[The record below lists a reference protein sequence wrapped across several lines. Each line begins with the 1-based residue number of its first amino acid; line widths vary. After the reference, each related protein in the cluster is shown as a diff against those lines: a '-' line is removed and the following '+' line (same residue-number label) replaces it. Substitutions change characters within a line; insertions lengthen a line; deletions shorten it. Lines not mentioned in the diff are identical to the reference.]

1 MPKVPIDGFQLYY
14 ESAGDGEPLI
24 LIPGFASGASLWSR
38 QIGPLA
44 RHFRVISF
52 DPRGV
57 AQSHNPS
64 DKPARPQTIGLL
76 ADDVAELLQFLGI
89 ARAHV
94 VGVSF
99 GGFVAQEFALRY
111 PQMMRKLVLCCTSFG
126 GPNHVVPAPEI
137 MTEIMQ
143 PRAAGDVSEDM
154 YRVQLQAAITF
165 NTEDRLAAIN
175 CPTLIVSGDA
185 DVIVPVQNSHNLASH
200 IPNAELSLVSGG
212 SHTFFVEQADEF
224 NHVVTQWLLR
234 K

>member
-14 ESAGDGEPLI
+14 ESAGDGEPLV
-24 LIPGFASGASLWSR
+24 LIPGFGSGASLWSR
-38 QIGPLA
+38 LIGPLA

-64 DKPARPQTIGLL
+64 DKPVRPQTISLL
-76 ADDVAELLQFLGI
+76 ADDLAELLRVLGI
-89 ARAHV
+89 AKTHV

-111 PQMMRKLVLCCTSFG
+111 PEMTRRLVLCCTSFG

-137 MTEIMQ
+137 MSEIMQ

-165 NTEDRLAAIN
+165 NTEDRLAQIN

-185 DVIVPVQNSHNLASH
+185 DVVVPVQNSFNLARQ
-200 IPNAELSLVSGG
+200 ILNAELRLVAGG
-212 SHTFFVEQADEF
+212 SHTFFLEQADEF
-224 NHVVTQWLLR
+224 NQVITEWLLQ

>member
-14 ESAGDGEPLI
+14 ESEGDGEPLV
-24 LIPGFASGASLWSR
+24 LIPGFASGRSLWSR
-38 QIGPLA
+38 QVGPLA

-57 AQSHNPS
+57 AQS
-64 DKPARPQTIGLL
+64 DKPDGPQTISLL
-76 ADDVAELLQFLGI
+76 ADDVAALLTLLGI
-89 ARAHV
+89 ESAHV

-99 GGFVAQEFALRY
+99 GGFVAQEFALRH
-111 PQMMRKLVLCCTSFG
+111 PLRLRRLVLCCTSYG

-154 YRVQLQAAITF
+154 YRVQLQAAVQF
-165 NTEDRLAAIN
+165 NTEERLAEISS
-175 CPTLIVSGDA
+175 PTLIVSGDA
-185 DVIVPVQNSHNLASH
+185 DAIVPVKNSYNLARQ
-200 IPNAELSLVSGG
+200 IPNAELRLVSGG
-212 SHTFFVEQADEF
+212 SHTFFMEQQADEF
-224 NHVVTQWLLR
+224 NQVVTEWLLR

>member
-1 MPKVPIDGFQLYY
+1 
-14 ESAGDGEPLI
+14 
-24 LIPGFASGASLWSR
+24 
-38 QIGPLA
+38 
-44 RHFRVISF
+44 
-52 DPRGV
+52 
-57 AQSHNPS
+57 
-64 DKPARPQTIGLL
+64 LL
-76 ADDVAELLQFLGI
+76 ADDVAELLQYLGI

-99 GGFVAQEFALRY
+99 VCFVAQEFELRY

-137 MTEIMQ
+137 MSEIMQ

-224 NHVVTQWLLR
+224 NPVVTQWLLR